1 MSNVHDTVFL
11 KVLIIKS
18 FSKQFTKMFLN
29 LDIFTWS
36 PFLNLGSP
44 LLSYLWKG
52 IYILG
57 FKS

>member
-1 MSNVHDTVFL
+1 MSNVHGTVFL

-18 FSKQFTKMFLN
+18 FSKQFAKMFLS

-36 PFLNLGSP
+36 PFLNLRSP
-44 LLSYLWKG
+44 LLSCLWKV
-52 IYILG
+52 IYVLG